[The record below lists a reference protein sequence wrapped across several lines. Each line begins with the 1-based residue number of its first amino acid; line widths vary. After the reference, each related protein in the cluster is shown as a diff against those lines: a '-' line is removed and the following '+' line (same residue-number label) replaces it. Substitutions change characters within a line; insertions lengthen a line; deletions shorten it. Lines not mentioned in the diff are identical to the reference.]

1 MGAALRARANSTQ
14 RTRDALPSHA
24 RAHAHNA
31 HAKKRAAAAAAT
43 ASPAPSPQ
51 KSMRKHAP
59 VLAGTCDL
67 LVCDEGHR
75 LKSAG
80 GSKTMDAL
88 LSIGCERRVV
98 LTGTPVQN
106 K

>member
-1 MGAALRARANSTQ
+1 
-14 RTRDALPSHA
+14 
-24 RAHAHNA
+24 
-31 HAKKRAAAAAAT
+31 
-43 ASPAPSPQ
+43 
-51 KSMRKHAP
+51 MRKHAP

-106 K
+106 NLEELFKEVGGKLSLLTTLQVADQIVSFTFLTLSG

>member
-1 MGAALRARANSTQ
+1 
-14 RTRDALPSHA
+14 
-24 RAHAHNA
+24 
-31 HAKKRAAAAAAT
+31 
-43 ASPAPSPQ
+43 
-51 KSMRKHAP
+51 MRKHAP